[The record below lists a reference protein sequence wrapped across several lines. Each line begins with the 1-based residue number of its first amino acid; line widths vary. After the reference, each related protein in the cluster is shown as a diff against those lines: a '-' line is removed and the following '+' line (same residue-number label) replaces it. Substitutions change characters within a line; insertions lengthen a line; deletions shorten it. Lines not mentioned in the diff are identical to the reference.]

1 MHNFLKKYYFI
12 NKFNPTE
19 LDLLN
24 KDIIII
30 YRNYNSKIN
39 EKIIINLK
47 RYCKKNQRTILLS
60 NNFKMAIRLDLDGV
74 YLPSFNKNI
83 TFNNF
88 TIKKKFKIVGSA
100 HNYKEIRTK
109 ELQKVDEIFIASL
122 FKKKNTYLG
131 FNKFNILKKITKK
144 KIIAL
149 GGINKKNIKL
159 LSLLN
164 VSGYA
169 GIKLFSKKKGGPK
182 PPF

>member
-1 MHNFLKKYYFI
+1 M
-12 NKFNPTE
+12 
-19 LDLLN
+19 
-24 KDIIII
+24 
-30 YRNYNSKIN
+30 
-39 EKIIINLK
+39 
-47 RYCKKNQRTILLS
+47 
-60 NNFKMAIRLDLDGV
+60 DLDGV
-74 YLPSFNKNI
+74 SLPSFNKNI

-131 FNKFNILKKITKK
+131 FNKFNILQKITKK

-159 LSLLN
+159 LGLLN

-169 GIKLFSKKKGGPK
+169 GIKIFSKKKGGSK